1 MSAQGPLVLVVDED
15 RVFGG
20 QLVRCMGLQ
29 GLVAQLVPERGSL
42 WPRLAQTPADLV
54 VMDVSSPGVD
64 GLQQTRAF
72 RQQSRRPLIL
82 MSARADHSDRVLG
95 LESGAD
101 DFITKPFEPREL
113 VARIQAILRRTCP
126 HKPTV
131 TWATGC
137 RIRFGDW
144 EVEPAAGCL
153 WDAAGRRVP
162 LSPAECLLLLTF
174 LRSPGRLLRREQI
187 RQAVSGGVWYGGA
200 RSVDLLVARLRQ
212 KLGGARGGSDP
223 IRTIRGH
230 GYLFEGDGRPAQVCP
245 G

>member
-1 MSAQGPLVLVVDED
+1 MQGPSVLVVEED

-29 GLVAQLVPERGSL
+29 GLEAQLVPERDSL
-42 WPRLAQTPADLV
+42 WTRLAQAPADLV
-54 VMDVSSPGVD
+54 VMDVSSSGVD
-64 GLQQTRAF
+64 GLQQTRVF
-72 RQQSRRPLIL
+72 RRQSRRPLIL

-95 LESGAD
+95 LECGAD
-101 DFITKPFEPREL
+101 DFLTKPFEPREL

-126 HKPTV
+126 HKPAV

-137 RIRFGDW
+137 RIRLGDW

-187 RQAVSGGVWYGGA
+187 RQAVSGGAWHGGE

-212 KLGGARGGSDP
+212 KLGAVRDGGDP

-230 GYLFEGDGRPAQVCP
+230 GYLFDGQPAQRCP

>member
-1 MSAQGPLVLVVDED
+1 MNVQGLSVLVVDED

-20 QLVRCMGLQ
+20 QLVWCMGLQ
-29 GLVAQLVPERGSL
+29 GLAAQLVPERDSL
-42 WPRLAQTPADLV
+42 WTRLAQAPADLV

-101 DFITKPFEPREL
+101 DFLTKPFEPREL

-131 TWATGC
+131 TWAAGC

-144 EVEPAAGCL
+144 EMEPAGPCL

-162 LSPAECLLLLTF
+162 LSQAECQLLLTF

-187 RQAVSGGVWYGGA
+187 RQSVSGGAWHGGE

-212 KLGGARGGSDP
+212 KLRTARGGSDP

-230 GYLFEGDGRPAQVCP
+230 GYLFDGRPAQACP